1 MSKTSKVIYAVLPVL
16 SVITLIGVW
25 TLLSIQEGTLIPTPL
40 ERRVVVK
47 QYNSKR
53 VKTLCFQGTA

>member
-25 TLLSIQEGTLIPTPL
+25 TLLSIQ
-40 ERRVVVK
+40 
-47 QYNSKR
+47 
-53 VKTLCFQGTA
+53 